1 MAMAHLSTISRR
13 LLFTTSITHPPLL
26 CRPSLARSLQSKR
39 STFTD
44 SAASKT
50 PIKSPLGYV
59 DMYGNWALSQI
70 AAMFPGMDYEHWVVD
85 MHDTEG
91 KKATKEQI
99 VDRCIE
105 TVVQVVCS
113 EEEAKKR
120 IYKVSC
126 DRGFGLRFGCQ
137 LDWETAYKLQE
148 LPQVDLITPDF
159 YHDPETKNYGVV
171 SWSSMVR
178 LLKGLLVND
187 KVRRVYA
194 RDANRHL
201 DYL

>member
-13 LLFTTSITHPPLL
+13 LLFTTSITRPPLL
-26 CRPSLARSLQSKR
+26 CRPSLARALQFKR

-44 SAASKT
+44 SAASEN

-59 DMYGNWALSQI
+59 DLYGNWGLSQI

-105 TVVQVVCS
+105 TVAQVVCS

-159 YHDPETKNYGVV
+159 YHDPETKNYG
-171 SWSSMVR
+171 
-178 LLKGLLVND
+178 GF
-187 KVRRVYA
+187 
-194 RDANRHL
+194 
-201 DYL
+201 